1 MCASYSA
8 PKARYSRPRTSSG
21 RSYSRGSSY
30 TTPTKSTQPA
40 TKLEVAGD
48 YYIAASTL
56 NLRAE
61 PSADAEVVRV
71 LNRNDQVT
79 VQELTNEKWAKMSVM
94 TEKGELKGYVSRA
107 YLLENM
113 SFE

>member
-1 MCASYSA
+1 M
-8 PKARYSRPRTSSG
+8 
-21 RSYSRGSSY
+21 
-30 TTPTKSTQPA
+30 
-40 TKLEVAGD
+40 AGD